1 MLPSIALWAYNS
13 QQDWYKDMPVDRK
26 NRAWFLDLKGD
37 GSAII
42 AVPKADGL
50 PQALSS
56 VIERSLD
63 WAVQQEQSSVVSDTI
78 KSSVTGSLP
87 SIIPTVAIPYFEW
100 KANYNFFRERQI
112 EPKSMENVAP
122 ELRYN
127 LYTSELAKAVGRQ
140 FGVSPMKV
148 DNALYALTAS
158 LGKLIV
164 AMTDAAF
171 KDEETP
177 AKNWNEHTSLT
188 YSPDTPNS
196 RTADVF
202 YTGFENLKHEHSRK
216 GEGASES
223 RELREMKEVNSEINK
238 ISTKIR
244 KISNTKS
251 MSGRAKRDEI
261 DKLTKKRN
269 SLMRKANSKYL
280 GYKYIQNPN

>member
-1 MLPSIALWAYNS
+1 M
-13 QQDWYKDMPVDRK
+13 
-26 NRAWFLDLKGD
+26 
-37 GSAII
+37 
-42 AVPKADGL
+42 

-78 KSSVTGSLP
+78 KDSITGSLP

-100 KANYNFFRERQI
+100 QANYNFFRKRQI

-127 LYTSELAKAVGRQ
+127 LYTSEIAKGVGRQ

-148 DNALYALTAS
+148 DNTLYALTAS
-158 LGKLIV
+158 LGKLTV
-164 AMTDAAF
+164 AISDAMF
-171 KDEETP
+171 KDEDTP

-188 YSPDTPNS
+188 YSPNTSNS

-202 YTGFENLKHEHSRK
+202 YSGFENLKHEHSRK

-223 RELREMKEVNSEINK
+223 RELKGMKEINTEINEL
-238 ISTKIR
+238 STKIR
-244 KISNTKS
+244 KIRDTKG

-261 DKLTKKRN
+261 DKWTKKRN